1 MKRQAE
7 RIILSNNQ
15 MWDCNFP
22 GIVAAGITGR
32 AGGTDHIPKCS
43 CVMITCLLA
52 LVPSGLALPNQ
63 ASFCTHYFWTCP
75 CPSLKI

>member
-1 MKRQAE
+1 MKRQTE

-32 AGGTDHIPKCS
+32 AGGTDHVPKCS
-43 CVMITCLLA
+43 CVTITCLLA
-52 LVPSGLALPNQ
+52 LVSSGLALPNQ
-63 ASFCTHYFWTCP
+63 AYFE
-75 CPSLKI
+75 PSTFGLAPAPY